1 MGQFLQ
7 QLMQQKAE
15 EKRVESGL
23 LGASKMF
30 AGSGLKLS
38 PEQAGRAQSR
48 VEGLLEGGMGFDQAA
63 QGVMQQ
69 ADINPE
75 LHSQLQNEAVL
86 KRETAIATE
95 NRAIASEHRARQD
108 QMMQIQD
115 HAQQQQEYNEGL
127 GQTNREAQAQLQSA
141 ARDLA
146 LVKDFGT
153 MLGQVG
159 TETLRTQDR
168 GIMAAQRFQ
177 MLDMIRRTTEAGALQ
192 QAEIELFNEIIPE
205 HDEWIKFSEGERQ
218 GKLQQFEYWM
228 QSKAQDKAL
237 ALGLDF
243 SAIPDLSRSYQEITR
258 PSTQGFTPGR
268 RQ

>member
-1 MGQFLQ
+1 MGTLLN
-7 QLMQQKAE
+7 QLMKQKAE
-15 EKRVESGL
+15 EKRVETGL

-48 VEGLLEGGMGFDQAA
+48 VEGLLEGGMGFDTAA
-63 QGVMQQ
+63 QGVIQQ

-86 KRETAIATE
+86 ERETAIATE
-95 NRAIASEHRARQD
+95 QRAQQD
-108 QMMQIQD
+108 QMMQIQE
-115 HAQQQQEYNEGL
+115 HAQKVQEYNTGIA
-127 GQTNREAQAQLQSA
+127 QTERAAQAQLRAA

-146 LVKDFGT
+146 LVQDFST
-153 MLGQVG
+153 MLNEVG

-177 MLDMIRRTTEAGALQ
+177 MLDVIRRTTEAGAMQ
-192 QAEIELFNEIIPE
+192 KSEIELFNEIIPE

-228 QSKAQDKAL
+228 RGKAEDMAL
-237 ALGLDF
+237 AQGLDF
-243 SAIPDLSRSYQEITR
+243 SAIPDLSRNYQEITR
-258 PSTQGFTPGR
+258 PSTQGFIPGR